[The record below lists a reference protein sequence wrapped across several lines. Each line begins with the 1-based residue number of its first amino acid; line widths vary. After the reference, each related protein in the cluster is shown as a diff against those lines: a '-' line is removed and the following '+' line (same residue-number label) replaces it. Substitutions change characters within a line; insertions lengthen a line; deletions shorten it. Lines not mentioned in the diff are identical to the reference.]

1 MVRGSIPDHSR
12 REQGPAQSLSLILL
26 SLTSFSNCDPI
37 KEYQLLHWKQ
47 NMKGNHY
54 IYVLKINLRYFF
66 FFKIQYIMHL
76 TLQILPI
83 RHFKRWLTQNILFP
97 RGMKRFLVD
106 VFHYFPHKNKSDIF
120 SSIYAFKHVSC
131 FCACMCV

>member
-12 REQGPAQSLSLILL
+12 REQWPAQPLLLILL

-37 KEYQLLHWKQ
+37 KEYHLLHWKQ

-66 FFKIQYIMHL
+66 FFKIQYIVHL
-76 TLQILPI
+76 TLQIFPI
-83 RHFKRWLTQNILFP
+83 RHFKRWLTQNILFT

-106 VFHYFPHKNKSDIF
+106 VFHYFPHKSKSDIF
-120 SSIYAFKHVSC
+120 SSIYAFKHVRRL
-131 FCACMCV
+131 CACMCV